1 MEIFPGIVL
10 GDVVSFSVFDNVK
23 AVIPT
28 KFENVQIVAVL
39 DADTAK
45 SLIDPYSLHRN
56 IFPLLE
62 DGTVTDDPYGYTYI
76 KVKLPNGK
84 YTAVGYPWINQT
96 TIEKRD
102 ASTAQVLISGISST
116 ELQRFKDH
124 VAAGGWTVLEAKM
137 V

>member
-1 MEIFPGIVL
+1 MEIFPGIIL
-10 GDVVSFSVFDNVK
+10 GDVVSFSVHDKVQ

-28 KFENVQIVAVL
+28 KFENVQLVAVL

-45 SLIDPYSLHRN
+45 SLIDPYTLHRN

-62 DGTVTDDPYGYTYI
+62 GGTSPDDPNGYTYV
-76 KVKLPNGK
+76 KVKLSNGQF
-84 YTAVGYPWINQT
+84 TAVGYPWINQA

-102 ASTAQVLISGISST
+102 SSTAQVTIGNISST

-124 VAAGGWTVLEAKM
+124 VAAGGWSVLEAKM

>member
-1 MEIFPGIVL
+1 MEIFPGIIL
-10 GDVVSFSVFDNVK
+10 GDVVSFNVFDNVK

-28 KFENVQIVAVL
+28 KFENAQLVAVL

-45 SLIDPYSLHRN
+45 SLIDPYTLHRN

-62 DGTVTDDPYGYTYI
+62 AGTSPDNPESYTYI
-76 KVKLPNGK
+76 KVKLANGK
-84 YTAVGYPWINQT
+84 FTAVGMPWINQT

-102 ASTAQVLISGISST
+102 SSTAQITVGNISST

-124 VAAGGWTVLEAKM
+124 VTAGGWSVLEAKM